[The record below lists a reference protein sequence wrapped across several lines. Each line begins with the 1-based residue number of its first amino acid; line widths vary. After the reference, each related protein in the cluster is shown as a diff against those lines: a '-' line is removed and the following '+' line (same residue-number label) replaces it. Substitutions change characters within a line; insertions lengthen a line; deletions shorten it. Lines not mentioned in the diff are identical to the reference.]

1 MNSSARSFWR
11 QWIALFCTL
20 ICLPSVYA
28 DDPLGKPNVLFI
40 SVDDLND
47 WIGCL
52 GGHPQAKT
60 PNIDRLAASGVL
72 FTNAHCPAPACNPS
86 RGAIMTGI
94 SPHVSGLYDNRQKM
108 RELMPDAE
116 LLPKHFSRHGY
127 WSAGSGKILHY
138 FIDAE
143 SWDQYYP
150 PKETEDP
157 FPRTLYPKNR
167 PVTLPVG
174 GPWQYKETDWAALD
188 ATDEEFGGDWLVSKW
203 IGEQLEKK
211 HDKPFF
217 LACGIY
223 RPHEPWFVPKKY
235 FDQFPL
241 ADIQLPPGYKEDDLE
256 DLPPAGKKR
265 GPNRY
270 FPHIR
275 EHGQWKQGIQ
285 GYLASIAFADA
296 MVGRVIK
303 ALEEGPNHDNTIV
316 VLWSDHG
323 WHLGEKQHWQK
334 FTGWRVCTRVPLIV
348 RVPTGTPGLPSGTAA
363 GTTCDQ
369 PVNLLSLFPTL
380 TELAGLPDKETNDG
394 PSLLPLLE
402 EADSDWPHVS
412 TTYLG
417 KPGNY
422 GLSDRR
428 WRYIEYD
435 NGDRELYDIQ
445 TDRFEWVNLAEKPE
459 HANRIAALRARAPK
473 KFAEFVAASVESLPK
488 LKWHA
493 ADGIATPASNPDG
506 GQFDLVFTNRR
517 NEPVKVFWLDRQG
530 NRKPFGTLEAGWRKP
545 IKTRPG
551 AAWLITD
558 ADGKPLGH
566 FVVGDRMAHAI
577 VPAN

>member
-1 MNSSARSFWR
+1 M
-11 QWIALFCTL
+11 LM
-20 ICLPSVYA
+20 CLPNLNAA
-28 DDPLGKPNVLFI
+28 DPPTHPNVLFI
-40 SVDDLND
+40 SMDDLND

-108 RELMPDAE
+108 RELMPEAE
-116 LLPKHFSRHGY
+116 LIPKYFSRHGY

-143 SWDQYYP
+143 SWDEYYP
-150 PKETEDP
+150 AKETEDP
-157 FPRTLYPKNR
+157 FPRTLYPKDR
-167 PVTLPVG
+167 PVNLSVG
-174 GPWQYKETDWAALD
+174 GPWQYNETDWAALD
-188 ATDEEFGGDWLVSKW
+188 ATDEEFGGDWLVSQW
-203 IGEQLEKK
+203 IGDQLDKK

-256 DLPPAGKKR
+256 DLPPAGQKR

-275 EHGQWKQGIQ
+275 EQGQWKQGIQ

-303 ALEEGPNHDNTIV
+303 ALEEGPNRDNTIV

-348 RVPTGTPGLPSGTAA
+348 RVPPGTPALPQGSQA
-363 GTTCDQ
+363 GSTCDE
-369 PVNLLSLFPTL
+369 PVNLLSLYPTL
-380 TELAGLPDKETNDG
+380 TQLAGLPDKQANDG
-394 PSLLPLLE
+394 PSLLPLLGDT
-402 EADSDWPHVS
+402 DSDWPHKS
-412 TTYLG
+412 ITYLG
-417 KPGNY
+417 KPGNF
-422 GLSDRR
+422 GLSDNR
-428 WRYIEYD
+428 WRYIEYE
-435 NGDRELYDIQ
+435 NGDRELYDIENDQ
-445 TDRFEWVNLAEKPE
+445 YEWENLAGKSEYADK
-459 HANRIAALRARAPK
+459 IAALRGQAPTE
-473 KFAEFVAASVESLPK
+473 FAKFVAASDESLPK
-488 LKWHA
+488 LKWQA
-493 ADGIATPASNPDG
+493 ADDSATPASKPDG
-506 GQFDLVFTNRR
+506 DKFDLVFTNRR
-517 NEPVKVFWLDRQG
+517 GIPVKVFWMDRQG
-530 NRKPFGTLEAGWRKP
+530 KRKSRGTMEAGWRKP
-545 IKTRPG
+545 LKTRPG
-551 AAWLITD
+551 AVWLITD
-558 ADGKPLGH
+558 ADENPLGY
-566 FVVGDRMAHAI
+566 FVVGDRTAHAI
-577 VPAN
+577 VPAK